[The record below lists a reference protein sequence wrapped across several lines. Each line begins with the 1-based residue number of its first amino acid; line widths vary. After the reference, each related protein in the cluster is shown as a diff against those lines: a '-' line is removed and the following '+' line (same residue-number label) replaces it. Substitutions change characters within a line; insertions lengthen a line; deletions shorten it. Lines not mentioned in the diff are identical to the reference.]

1 MTAIRRAFAALEW
14 LLVLPAVIFFLS
26 LLLAV
31 VQPVLGTGRI
41 VGWYAHHLILGLY
54 VALCGMPVAALAA
67 GSAFMLHD
75 WSGEAG
81 LRQKLLEAR
90 GALREVLAPSLIAA
104 AMLTACATLVLVAL
118 HLVTE

>member
-14 LLVLPAVIFFLS
+14 LLVLPAGVFFLS

-31 VQPVLGTGRI
+31 VQPALGTGRI

-54 VALCGMPVAALAA
+54 GALCAMPLAALAA
-67 GSAFMLHD
+67 GSAFMLHT
-75 WSGEAG
+75 
-81 LRQKLLEAR
+81 R
-90 GALREVLAPSLIAA
+90 GARRDGLARSLIAA